1 MKKIILLVGLFV
13 SVSLAQNLTY
23 ETVTV
28 DSADSTITIDLGVDY
43 NAVSA
48 DYAGGNEFRVIGLL
62 FSGTWTNTSLTVKAN
77 VDGGA
82 TYYTVKDRDGTALT
96 IAMATNVWVYL
107 KPTEFAGMRYIE
119 LSSATPEGDTR
130 TLYLIKRQ
138 Y

>member
-13 SVSLAQNLTY
+13 SISLAQNLTY
-23 ETVTV
+23 EVVTV

-77 VDGGA
+77 IDGGA

-96 IAMATNVWVYL
+96 ITMATNVWVYL

-119 LSSATPEGDTR
+119 LSSTTPEGDTR